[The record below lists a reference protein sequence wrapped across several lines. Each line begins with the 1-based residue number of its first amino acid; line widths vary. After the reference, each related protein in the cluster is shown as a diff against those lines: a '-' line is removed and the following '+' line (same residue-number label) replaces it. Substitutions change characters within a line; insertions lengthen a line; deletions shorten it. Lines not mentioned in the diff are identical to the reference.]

1 MRRTNEDM
9 MCAARFLLATGVL
22 CAALPVAAVNDSKRS
37 PMDPIYIEECG
48 SCHVPYAAEFLP
60 ASSWKSL
67 LGKLSEHFKFDAV
80 PDKEHLKPIS
90 DYLLKHAGP
99 VTWFGKPPYPEQISR
114 ARWFLGVHQNI
125 DEVGWPRIRKMAN
138 CGVCHPDAQQGK
150 YNRLIEPA
158 TQYPF
163 RPFNER

>member
-1 MRRTNEDM
+1 MLIAGLL
-9 MCAARFLLATGVL
+9 CAARPAS
-22 CAALPVAAVNDSKRS
+22 AVNDAKRT